1 MELPEHILY
10 CIQTLERAGFPA
22 YAVGGCVR
30 DALLG
35 IRPHDYDLCTSALP
49 QQIRDL
55 FSAYPQVHAGEKH
68 GTVGVIFGQEVV

>member
-1 MELPEHILY
+1 MKLPEHILY

-35 IRPHDYDLCTSALP
+35 IRPHDYDLCRSRSGICSRHIPRSTP
-49 QQIRDL
+49 
-55 FSAYPQVHAGEKH
+55 EKN
-68 GTVGVIFGQEVV
+68 TAPWA

>member
-10 CIQTLERAGFPA
+10 CIQTLERAGFPT

-30 DALLG
+30 DALVG

-49 QQIRDL
+49 QQKCRK
-55 FSAYPQVHAGEKH
+55 V
-68 GTVGVIFGQEVV
+68 